1 MSPRL
6 LLSLVIISISS
17 QAIAAGAPGFDR
29 ASDGAI
35 QRALRMREYPQAIRL
50 IDDAIPGAPSEQREF
65 LMYCRGLALGHL
77 DNHQEAIDQFAA
89 QLAAFPEGQWAVK
102 ARMRMADA
110 HVARREYEAAEKV
123 YAERVRELV
132 GPERKKQLAQTYLDF
147 ADEYFE
153 PTDSLSAPD
162 FAKAAQFYGLAL
174 GLEPGEPLAE
184 TLAYKV
190 ALSQLKAE
198 DWLRAAGG
206 FDAYLQ
212 QYDADYRKQLLKI
225 DAAAAMPPI
234 RSEAGKFA
242 YEARLGR
249 GRALLNLQDHATA
262 LRLLTDL
269 IALIDKSGDQDSRR
283 DVWTEGMS
291 LLAEAYEIPVP
302 HGDYALNAGVAV
314 LQKLIEK
321 APASKQAVQAAYDIG
336 ESYSYLDR
344 SDAAIAAY
352 RSLIDREHIRPA
364 AGEAT
369 ELAAKLSQDALF
381 SIGQLLAAQ
390 TKYADAIGVWN
401 EYVAKYPSGEHW
413 SDAQQSIVDA
423 EYAIGALARKEA
435 RFDDARTAWNVFL
448 QKYPL
453 DNRVREILFDFGQM
467 SHDEQS
473 KREKANEAPN
483 WQLPIAEWRK
493 LVNKFPKSEEAGRA
507 QYSIGET
514 LEKKVGDLEAAIKA
528 YKLLDWSNYAAQA
541 QVRLAE
547 MKSVQLTVETPR
559 VFRTS
564 EPAKISVDTRNIDK
578 LTIKLYRIDME
589 DYFRKRHTLR
599 DVDALDLLLIDPDRQ
614 FVHDVRDFARYRPQ
628 TQEIEIPIEGPGVFA
643 VYVSNETS
651 ELTLDDSVPA
661 KKLEATTLV
670 MRSDIDILVRST
682 REQMLVFAQ
691 NMLTG
696 EPASGVRLLV
706 SNGSKTILDG
716 TTGADGVW
724 LSNDKEIKETSSA
737 TVLAMAD
744 GHFAGSGLSL
754 RGLSFSGG
762 LKPRGYIT
770 TDRSA
775 YQPGDGVNI
784 RGVLRE
790 TNNGQYTLPTQP
802 EDRRQRWKVD
812 IIDAK
817 GRVLQTDE
825 IALTAFGTFATSFKI
840 AEDGPVGDYKI
851 VARRPDGPTFANTF
865 LVQTYQL
872 PKAYLS
878 FDIPER
884 VILRGQ
890 PIKGAIVAKY
900 NYGEPVRDRKIEYTM
915 MTSDGVA
922 VRRVGTTDSKGRVEF
937 EFESRSMSAEGTAE
951 LYANQAELDLT
962 AGDFVMIATQAFKAE
977 VEVARD
983 LFLADEPVEVTI
995 KTKDLKEKPVSQAM
1009 TVAAYRR
1016 TRNAGEWAETKVESA
1031 RITTAAESG
1040 VGRATLKLTKGGKY
1054 TIRAEGVDSLG
1065 NVVTAEASVTI
1076 SDDDDKTRLRMFSD
1090 RQHYKVGETLTLDL
1104 HSRIEPCRDA
1114 PNSGKPPLALL
1125 TFEGD
1130 GILSYRTIRLDAG
1143 HNSIEIPIEHAHFPN
1158 FRVAAGV
1165 MDTRKFYDTSRDFTV
1180 ERQLNV
1186 TLTPNQTTYRPRDEM
1201 SVDVAVTDH
1210 QGKPVSAE
1218 LELTM
1223 VDNALLTRYPDST
1236 PSIISFFQDG
1246 AKRVTSSRSRSSCT
1260 FHYNARTRDMVTEIL
1275 DEDQRLAEA
1284 ETRAGLLE
1292 RLSMR
1297 EYAPVPAA
1305 NADVSMDGL
1314 AMDEKAEFDAEDAA
1328 RRPGSPRQRAALG
1341 SARRGRLNRKLADRN
1356 AGELSK
1362 KDKMA
1367 FGRGGAG
1374 GMGGGRFIGGTL
1386 FEDGDDWSGPNA
1398 PAEPTPSPND
1408 TLKQIEAKV
1417 VFHNKLNFA
1426 LEKAPPQQVVDALLA
1441 SIVATAPP
1449 RTYFPE
1455 VAYWNPRIKTDADGK
1470 ASVSIVVPDSSTKW
1484 RLMARGVTGDTLCGQ
1499 ASVDVTS
1506 KHDFFVEILAPEALV
1521 EGDTFQP
1528 VVQVH
1533 CLMDY
1538 HGDVDVSLSWGF
1550 PNEVDKQSISK
1561 TVAFDGSGVQRVEF
1575 PAIDVHSTLLH
1586 LASVAKTAATPK
1598 DALTTLRDSAALE
1611 VPVEPWGM
1619 RIESHAAGTA
1629 HDSQLIEL
1637 ALDGAAEDV
1646 HDRQVSIAIGADVQ
1660 HWLVDEALWTGPR
1673 WLGIERAYQSWRIAP
1688 PRTHADAA
1696 SSLLAALYTS
1706 GYVKGRLTSGESTTE
1721 ALQLDERANSLI
1733 AQLLAAQND
1742 DGGWAWSGKSSSSDL
1757 WTSSYVAW
1765 ALGKAHRDGFAVS
1778 EVARRNL
1785 TTLLQKAFADAQ
1797 PAQTELKATILHG
1810 LAWIDHADFSHA
1822 NRLFRNRQSLSTA
1835 GLGHLALT
1843 FLQID
1848 RKAMAIE
1855 VLEALQLKSREAS
1868 QNGKG
1873 CRIIQTDANSEWM
1886 QSELEVTAM
1895 ALLAQLQADP
1905 SADSVPQMVAFLTG
1919 AARAEGWRPHKAR
1932 GVVMAALAT
1941 YYARGE
1947 RERSDYRLV
1956 VSLNGKKLREIESQR
1971 DGTTFIVA
1979 PADAILDGE
1988 QRIQLDYDGS
1998 GDFTYAVTLSGFTS
2012 AFPDPKKIRHPAGWA
2027 RNRSVRPEPPEY
2039 EGRPIQPGWTVAREW
2054 GRNGHFYNEAR
2065 HVPVGETVD
2074 VVVSLSRNDQLR
2086 NDAGDSDYI
2095 LVQERIPSGFRL
2107 LRETLSG
2114 NHLAYDLRDNMLT
2127 LYFGS
2132 MRNLGTL
2139 TYTLVATTPGDY
2151 RMAPT
2156 QLRSVYHPERFHV
2169 NESDRM
2175 LTVLP
2180 RDEKNPDAYRMS
2192 PDELY
2197 HMGRLLF
2204 DDSRFDRAASYL
2216 NRLGN
2221 EDWVIHDKYYEE
2233 VVRMLLTCA
2242 LKRDDDGA
2250 IVDNFEIL
2258 KERFPEVIVPFD
2270 EIVRVGDAYAN
2281 TGQHERAY
2289 LVYRATADGSFSR
2302 DARIGGVLK
2311 EQGRFLDSID
2321 FLETLWRAYPDTPQ
2335 VANVYFA
2342 LSQSLYAQA
2351 NNHRDVRP
2359 RRGEAGSVTRVSLIL
2374 EAIDLLDNFLAIY
2387 PESPVADEASYSLAN
2402 AWLDLDE
2409 DQRVIALTEDLV
2421 RVFPESKWVDRFRYM
2436 QALAWFRQG
2445 DFDKALSLALQV
2457 AQSTWKDEQG
2467 IERPSPNKWLAL
2479 YIAGQIYHAQLNA
2492 ARAIEYYDQ
2501 VKSQF
2506 SDAAE
2511 AVRLFEQKF
2520 IRLPE
2525 VTIFHPASNGFYE
2538 SEQWEKALKS
2548 SGIAGAPGVAEKHD
2562 LPYARIDYRNVDEVV
2577 LQVYRVDLMKLA
2589 LAEKNLNNIAGVNLA
2604 GVRPLVEKTVKLD
2617 AERRFVDQSIAV
2629 PLELPA
2635 DVTGGR
2641 RAAEGAYLVICRG
2654 ADRVA
2659 SGLVLV
2665 TPLALEVTEDA
2676 DAGRARISVVNAL
2689 SRSGARDVHVKVIGS
2704 AMNRFRTGET
2714 DLRGVYTADGLS
2726 GNATAIARDENGHF
2740 AFYRNPTATL
2750 LAMAPAEELKRG
2762 MDVGQMRQQQVDYF
2776 SNISS
2781 DNTLI
2786 QSGNAVYLQQL
2797 FDQREEGVQVQKAQ

>member
-6 LLSLVIISISS
+6 PLILAICSISF
-17 QAIAAGAPGFDR
+17 QTIAVGGTGDDR
-29 ASDGAI
+29 SDDAI
-35 QRALRMREYPQAIRL
+35 QRALRMREYAQAIRL
-50 IDDAIPGAPSEQREF
+50 IDNAMGAATPDEREF
-65 LMYCRGLALGHL
+65 LMYRRGLALNYL
-77 DNHQEAIDQFAA
+77 DNHKEAIDQFAA

-110 HVARREYEAAEKV
+110 HVARREYDAAERI
-123 YAERVRELV
+123 YADRVRELV
-132 GPERKKQLAQTYLDF
+132 GPQRKKALAQTYIEF

-153 PTDSLSAPD
+153 PTDSLSGPD
-162 FAKAAQFYGLAL
+162 FQKAAQFYGLAL
-174 GLEPGEPLAE
+174 GLEPGEPLTE
-184 TLAYKV
+184 TLTYKV
-190 ALSQLKAE
+190 PLAYLKAE
-198 DWLRAAGG
+198 DWNQAATG

-212 QYDADYRKQLLKI
+212 QYDADYRTQLLKV
-225 DAAAAMPPI
+225 DATAAMPSI
-234 RSEAGKFA
+234 RSEVGKFA
-242 YEARLGR
+242 YDARLGR
-249 GRALLNLQDHATA
+249 GRALIESEDQTTA
-262 LRLLTDL
+262 RRILTDL
-269 IALIDKSGDQDSRR
+269 IALIEKNGEQVSRR
-283 DVWTEGMS
+283 DAWTEGMS
-291 LLAEAYEIPVP
+291 LLAAAHGIPEP
-302 HGDYALNAGVAV
+302 LNDHELNVGVKV
-314 LQKLIEK
+314 LETLIDG
-321 APASKQAVQAAYDIG
+321 APESTRSVQAAYDIA
-336 ESYSYLDR
+336 ESYDSVGR
-344 SDAAIAAY
+344 SDDAIVAY
-352 RSLIDREHIRPA
+352 RALIDRTRIRPA
-364 AGEAT
+364 DSEAM
-369 ELAAKLSQDALF
+369 ELAAELSQDALF
-381 SIGQLLAAQ
+381 SIGRLLAAQ
-390 TKYADAIGVWN
+390 TKYADAIGVWS

-413 SDAQQSIVDA
+413 SEAQQSIVDA
-423 EYAIGALARKEA
+423 EYAIGALARKEE
-435 RFDDARTAWNVFL
+435 RFDDARTAWSAFL

-453 DNRVREILFDFGQM
+453 DNRVRRILYDFGRM
-467 SHDEQS
+467 SFDEQS

-493 LVNKFPKSEEAGRA
+493 LVNKFPKSDEAGQA
-507 QYSIGET
+507 QYRIGQT
-514 LEKKVGDLEAAIKA
+514 FEKKVNDLEAAIKA
-528 YKLLDWSNYAAQA
+528 YKALDWSSFAAKA
-541 QVRLAE
+541 QIRLAE
-547 MKSVQLTVETPR
+547 MKSVQLAVETPR
-559 VFRTS
+559 VFRTP
-564 EPAKISVDTRNIDK
+564 EPAKIRVDTRNIDK

-614 FVHDVRDFARYRPQ
+614 FAYDVKDFARYRPH
-628 TQEIEIPIEGPGVFA
+628 TQEIEVPIEGPGVFA

-651 ELTLDDSVPA
+651 DLNLDDAMPA

-696 EPASGVRLLV
+696 EPASGVRLLI
-706 SNGSKTILDG
+706 SNGNKTILEG
-716 TTGADGVW
+716 TTGDDGAW

-744 GHFAGSGLSL
+744 GHVAGSGLSL

-790 TNNGQYTLPTQP
+790 TKNGQYALPTQP

-825 IALTAFGTFATSFKI
+825 IAVTAFGAFATSFKI

-851 VARRPDGPTFANTF
+851 VARRPDGPTFATTF

-872 PKAYLS
+872 PKAVLS
-878 FDIPER
+878 FDIPEH
-884 VILRGQ
+884 VIMRGQ

-900 NYGEPVRDRKIEYTM
+900 NYGEPVRNRKIEYAMITCGG
-915 MTSDGVA
+915 DGVH
-922 VRRVGTTDSKGRVEF
+922 RVGMTDEKGRIEF
-937 EFESRSMSAEGTAE
+937 EFDSRSMQAEGCAE
-951 LYANQAELDLT
+951 FHAVQAELGLNASDL
-962 AGDFVMIATQAFKAE
+962 VMIATQAYKAE
-977 VEVARD
+977 VELARP

-995 KTKDLKEKPVSQAM
+995 TTKDLKEKPVSQAM
-1009 TVAAYRR
+1009 TVTAYRR
-1016 TRNAGEWAETKVESA
+1016 TRSAGEWAETRVESA
-1031 RITTAAESG
+1031 EITTTAESG
-1040 VGRATLKLTKGGKY
+1040 TGRATLRLTKGGDY

-1065 NVVTAEASVTI
+1065 NVVSASTTLTV
-1076 SDDDDKTRLRMFSD
+1076 SDDDDKTRLRIFSD
-1090 RQHYKVGETLTLDL
+1090 RQHYKVGETLALDL
-1104 HSRIEPCRDA
+1104 HSRIEPCSESPHPD
-1114 PNSGKPPLALL
+1114 KPPLALL

-1130 GILSYRTIRLDAG
+1130 GILSYRTIRLDKG
-1143 HNSIEIPIEHAHFPN
+1143 HNVIDLPIEHAHFPN

-1165 MDTRKFYDTSRDFTV
+1165 MDTRNFYDASRDFTV

-1186 TLTPNQTTYRPRDEM
+1186 TLTPNRTTYRPRDDM
-1201 SVDVAVTDH
+1201 SVDIAVTDH

-1223 VDNALLTRYPDST
+1223 VDNALFARYPDTT
-1236 PSIISFFQDG
+1236 PNIVGFFQDG
-1246 AKRVTSSRSRSSCT
+1246 AKRVTSSRVESSCT

-1275 DEDQRLAEA
+1275 DEDQRLADA

-1297 EYAPVPAA
+1297 GVTAAAAPAPMASA
-1305 NADVSMDGL
+1305 EFNADGV
-1314 AMDEKAEFDAEDAA
+1314 ADEKYEYEAGDAA
-1328 RRPGSPRQRAALG
+1328 RKPRMRAGTEVVRQSKQRLV
-1341 SARRGRLNRKLADRN
+1341 DRN
-1356 AGELSK
+1356 AGGLSK
-1362 KDKMA
+1362 KDKAMS
-1367 FGRGGAG
+1367 RGGL
-1374 GMGGGRFIGGTL
+1374 GGGRFVGGRL
-1386 FEDGDDWSGPNA
+1386 FEDGDGDDDWSGPNA
-1398 PAEPTPSPND
+1398 PAEPALSPTD
-1408 TLKQIEAKV
+1408 ALKRIEAKV
-1417 VFHNKLNFA
+1417 VFHNKMNFA
-1426 LEKAPPQQVVDALLA
+1426 LEKAPSQQVVDALLA
-1441 SIVATAPP
+1441 SIVSTAPP

-1455 VAYWNPRIKTDADGK
+1455 VAYWNPRIMTDADGK
-1470 ASVSIVVPDSSTKW
+1470 ASVSIVVPDSSTTW
-1484 RLMARGVTGDTLCGQ
+1484 RLMARGVTTDTLCGQ

-1506 KHDFFVEILAPEALV
+1506 RHDFFVEILAPDALV

-1533 CLMDY
+1533 CLSDY
-1538 HGDVDVSLSWGF
+1538 HGDVDVNLTWAF
-1550 PNEVDKQSISK
+1550 PNESDKQATSK
-1561 TVAFDGSGVQRVEF
+1561 IVTLNGAGVATVEF
-1575 PAIDVHSTLLH
+1575 PRIDVRATLLR
-1586 LASVAKTAATPK
+1586 LVSVAKTTATP
-1598 DALTTLRDSAALE
+1598 DGASEPLRDSATLE
-1611 VPVEPWGM
+1611 IPVEPWGM
-1619 RIESHAAGTA
+1619 QIESHAAGTT
-1629 HDSQLIEL
+1629 HDSQVIEL
-1637 ALDGAAEDV
+1637 TLDNAAGDL
-1646 HDRQVSIAIGADVQ
+1646 HDRQLSIAIGADIQ
-1660 HWLVDEALWTGPR
+1660 QWLVDEALWTGPR
-1673 WLGIERAYQSWRIAP
+1673 WHGIEQAYQSWRIAP

-1696 SSLLAALYTS
+1696 SSLLSALYTAA
-1706 GYVKGRLTSGESTTE
+1706 YVKGRLTPGESATE

-1742 DGGWAWSGKSSSSDL
+1742 DGGWAWCGKSSSSDL

-1765 ALGKAHRDGFAVS
+1765 ALGKAQRDGFAVS
-1778 EVARRNL
+1778 EEARRNL
-1785 TTLLQKAFADAQ
+1785 TTLLQKSFADAQ

-1835 GLGHLALT
+1835 GLGYLALT

-1848 RKAMAIE
+1848 RKSMAIE
-1855 VLEALQLKSREAS
+1855 VLEALQLKSREE
-1868 QNGKG
+1868 NLGGGG
-1873 CRIIQTDANSEWM
+1873 CRIILADANSEWM
-1886 QSELEVTAM
+1886 QSELEVTAL

-1905 SADSVPQMVAFLTG
+1905 SAASVPQMVAYLTG
-1919 AARAEGWRPHKAR
+1919 AARSEGWRPHKAR
-1932 GVVMAALAT
+1932 GAVIAALAT

-1971 DGTTFIVA
+1971 DGTTYIIA
-1979 PADAILDGE
+1979 PIDSIRDGQ

-1998 GDFTYAVTLSGFTS
+1998 GEFTYAITLSGFTS
-2012 AFPDPKKIRHPAGWA
+2012 MFPNPREIRHPAGWA
-2027 RNRSVRPEPPEY
+2027 KNRSVRPEPPEY

-2054 GRNGHFYNEAR
+2054 GRNGHFYNEAS

-2074 VVVSLSRNDQLR
+2074 VVVSLSRNDKLR

-2151 RMAPT
+2151 RMTPT

-2169 NESDRM
+2169 NASDRKI
-2175 LTVLP
+2175 TILP
-2180 RDEKNPDAYRMS
+2180 RDEENPDSYRMS

-2204 DDSRFDRAASYL
+2204 DDGRFDQAASYL
-2216 NRLGN
+2216 SRLGN

-2242 LKRDDDGA
+2242 LKRDDDSA

-2270 EIVRVGDAYAN
+2270 EIVRVGDAYAK

-2321 FLETLWRAYPDTPQ
+2321 FLEALWRSYPDTPQ

-2351 NNHRDVRP
+2351 NNPADVRP
-2359 RRGEAGSVTRVSLIL
+2359 RRGETGSVSRTSLIL
-2374 EAIDLLDNFLAIY
+2374 EAIEVLENYLALY

-2409 DQRVIALTEDLV
+2409 DHRVIALTEDLV
-2421 RVFPESKWVDRFRYM
+2421 RVFPDSKWVDRFRYM

-2492 ARAIEYYDQ
+2492 AKAIEYYDQ
-2501 VKSQF
+2501 VKTQF

-2525 VTIFHPASNGFYE
+2525 VTIFHPAANGYYE
-2538 SEQWEKALKS
+2538 SEQWAKALKS
-2548 SGIAGAPGVAEKHD
+2548 DGVAGAPSVAEKYE

-2604 GVRPLVEKTVKLD
+2604 GVRPLVEKTIKLD
-2617 AERRFVDQSIAV
+2617 AERRFVDQSLAV

-2635 DVTGGR
+2635 DVTGGG

-2676 DAGRARISVVNAL
+2676 DAGRARVSVVNAL
-2689 SRSGARDVHVKVIGS
+2689 NRSGARDVHVKVIGS
-2704 AMNRFRTGET
+2704 EMNRFRTGET

-2726 GNATAIARDENGHF
+2726 GSATAIARDEGGHF

-2750 LAMAPAEELKRG
+2750 LAMAPTKEMQRAIFG
-2762 MDVGQMRQQQVDYF
+2762 SQMRQQQVDYF

-2786 QSGNAVYLQQL
+2786 QTGNAQYLQQL